1 MTKIITFLF
10 IGSCLL
16 FSSCF
21 KEEAFNAECDIEQ
34 VFVHIDQ
41 PEKLFF
47 NVTDTLKNV
56 LSTDSTIVFSVRH
69 GADLTAIAPMF
80 RTTNGATVVPQSGSV
95 HNFSLSPVDYTVTSE
110 DGMWHRTYKVSFVS
124 FVSSIDFG
132 FENYELEPQ
141 GKKYYIWYNALSNGN
156 FWANGNA
163 GFALSMGSAKPDE
176 YPSVPLKNGRTGAG
190 LQLITRDTGPFGV
203 LANKRLAAGN
213 FFLGSFDL
221 REALKNPL
229 KSTHFGVPFDRHPLS
244 FKGYYQYVPGPK
256 FQDINGNSVADKTDS
271 AAIYAVFYKNHD
283 DMGAAV
289 TLDGSIIKTSPLIIA
304 IAELHDIK
312 TVETWTFFDINFE
325 YSAQID
331 KQLLENKGYSLAIVF
346 SSSKNGDHFEGA
358 IGSKLL
364 IDDIQIICEKEK

>member
-1 MTKIITFLF
+1 MTKISTYLF
-10 IGSCLL
+10 ISSCLL
-16 FSSCF
+16 LSSCF
-21 KEEAFNAECDIEQ
+21 KEEAPNAECDIEQ
-34 VFVHIDQ
+34 VFVHVDR
-41 PEKLFF
+41 PESVFF
-47 NVTDTLKNV
+47 NATDTLKNV
-56 LSTDSTIVFSVRH
+56 PSTDSTIVFSVRH
-69 GADLTAIAPMF
+69 GADLTALAPMF
-80 RTTNGATVVPQSGSV
+80 RTTNGATIVPQSGSV
-95 HNFSLSPVDYTVTSE
+95 HDFSLSSVDYTVTSE
-110 DGMWHRTYKVSFVS
+110 DGMWHRTYKVSFVP

-141 GKKYYIWYNALSNGN
+141 GKKYYIWHNALSNGDS
-156 FWANGNA
+156 WANGNA

-176 YPSVPLKNGRTGAG
+176 YPSVPLEKGRTGAG

-221 REALKNPL
+221 REALRNPL
-229 KSTHFGVPFDRHPLS
+229 KSTHFGVPFDQHPLS

-256 FQDINGNSVADKTDS
+256 FQDVNGNPVATKVDS
-271 AAIYAVFYKNHD
+271 AAIYAVFYRNHD
-283 DMGAAV
+283 DTGAAV
-289 TLDGSIIKTSPLIIA
+289 TLDGSNIKTSPLIVA
-304 IAELHDIK
+304 IAELHNIK
-312 TVETWTFFDINFE
+312 TVETWTLFDVNFE

-364 IDDIQIICEKEK
+364 IDDIQVICEK